1 MSRVF
6 IRVRFGDGDVERY
19 AKHAV
24 DMLAIV
30 RAVSVA
36 HALAHIGVQK
46 GVSFAFHCGPSLI
59 AHEEIEDVPAIR
71 SAGLVKFR
79 IAALRA
85 TDGDETLVL
94 DIEYLG
100 EVSACSLELI
110 VFKTRAPAL
119 GADVLALSVFHACHP
134 P

>member
-1 MSRVF
+1 MTEALVPHLVTAANVMQKAGGDDHVF

-59 AHEEIEDVPAIR
+59 AHEEIEDVPAI
-71 SAGLVKFR
+71 
-79 IAALRA
+79 
-85 TDGDETLVL
+85 
-94 DIEYLG
+94 
-100 EVSACSLELI
+100 
-110 VFKTRAPAL
+110 
-119 GADVLALSVFHACHP
+119 
-134 P
+134 